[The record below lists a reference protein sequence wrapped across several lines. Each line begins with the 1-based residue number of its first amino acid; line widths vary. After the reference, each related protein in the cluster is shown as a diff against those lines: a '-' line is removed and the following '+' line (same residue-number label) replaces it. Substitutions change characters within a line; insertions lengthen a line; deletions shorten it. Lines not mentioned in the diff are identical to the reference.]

1 MSSALET
8 VRKHTRRMS
17 ESLKR
22 SPIKEPRSTNIDDH
36 PAPISL
42 LLDGNEMVYENG
54 IWVAA
59 TADGMQ
65 LKEQLTTLVDR
76 NQQLQEE
83 NQLLKFKLELLM
95 DMLAVTKLDVLR
107 LQEAQRH

>member
-1 MSSALET
+1 MSSAIEA

-22 SPIKEPRSTNIDDH
+22 SPIKEPRSSTIEDH

-42 LLDGNEMVYENG
+42 MLDGCELVFSNG
-54 IWVAA
+54 VWTTAS
-59 TADGMQ
+59 ADGVQ
-65 LKEQLTTLVDR
+65 LQERLAALSER
-76 NQQLQEE
+76 NEQLQEE
-83 NQLLKFKLELLM
+83 NQMLKFKLELLM
-95 DMLAVTKLDVLR
+95 DMLAVSKLDVLR